1 MHNYIYQKQVKNSVK
16 SENIFLNN
24 CYQTDNV
31 KVIIDK
37 KSTATLAL

>member
-16 SENIFLNN
+16 SENIFFNN

-37 KSTATLAL
+37 KSTATLVL